1 MVTTMTDEDEVL
13 AANAAFYAAFAASDV
28 KAMDGVWARRA
39 PVACVHPGWE
49 ALVGRDRVM
58 ESWRRI
64 LRGGASPISCS
75 SAVAHLLG
83 EAAFVTCL
91 ERVPGTTL
99 IATNFFV
106 REDGRF
112 RMVHHHAGP
121 AARPQAA
128 PAPPRTELN

>member
-1 MVTTMTDEDEVL
+1 MTDEDEVL
-13 AANAAFYAAFAASDV
+13 AANAAFYAAFADSDV
-28 KAMDGVWARRA
+28 KAMDSVWAHRA

-64 LRGGASPISCS
+64 LRGGASPISCG

-83 EAAFVTCL
+83 DAAFVTCL
-91 ERVPGTTL
+91 ERLPGTTL

-121 AARPQAA
+121 AAPPPPV
-128 PAPPRTELN
+128 PAPPRPQLN

>member
-1 MVTTMTDEDEVL
+1 MTDEDEVL
-13 AANAAFYAAFAASDV
+13 AANAAFYSAFAGADV

-39 PVACVHPGWE
+39 PVACIHPGWE

-64 LRGGASPISCS
+64 LRGGSSPITCGA
-75 SAVAHLLG
+75 AVAHLLG
-83 EAAFVTCL
+83 DAAFVTCL
-91 ERVPGTTL
+91 ERLPGVAL

-121 AARPQAA
+121 AARPEEDL
-128 PAPPRTELN
+128 PLPRTKLN

>member
-1 MVTTMTDEDEVL
+1 MTDEDEVL
-13 AANAAFYAAFAASDV
+13 AANAAFYSAFAASDA
-28 KAMDGVWARRA
+28 KAMDAVWARR
-39 PVACVHPGWE
+39 

-64 LRGGASPISCS
+64 LRDGGASPITCGG
-75 SAVAHLLG
+75 AVAHLLG

-91 ERVPGTTL
+91 ERLPGATL

-121 AARPQAA
+121 AARPEAA

>member
-1 MVTTMTDEDEVL
+1 MTDEDEVL
-13 AANAAFYAAFAASDV
+13 AANAAFYAAFAASDAE
-28 KAMDGVWARRA
+28 AMDAVWARRA

-49 ALVGRDRVM
+49 ALLGRDSVM

-64 LRGGASPISCS
+64 LRGGSSPITCTG
-75 SAVAHLLG
+75 AVAHLLG

-91 ERVPGTTL
+91 ERLPGGAL
-99 IATNFFV
+99 VATNCFV

-121 AARPQAA
+121 TARPE
-128 PAPPRTELN
+128 PAPGPPRNEMN

>member
-1 MVTTMTDEDEVL
+1 MTDEDEVL
-13 AANAAFYAAFAASDV
+13 AANAAFYSAFAASDA
-28 KAMDGVWARRA
+28 KAMDTVWARRA

-64 LRGGASPISCS
+64 LRGGGTSPISCG

-91 ERVPGTTL
+91 ERLPGATL

-121 AARPQAA
+121 AARPEAA

>member
-1 MVTTMTDEDEVL
+1 
-13 AANAAFYAAFAASDV
+13 
-28 KAMDGVWARRA
+28 MDGVWARRA

-64 LRGGASPISCS
+64 LRGGGASPISCGN
-75 SAVAHLLG
+75 AVAHLLG

-91 ERVPGTTL
+91 ERLPGATL

-121 AARPQAA
+121 AARPEAA

>member
-1 MVTTMTDEDEVL
+1 MTDEDEVL
-13 AANAAFYAAFAASDV
+13 AANAAFYAAFAASDAE
-28 KAMDGVWARRA
+28 AMDAVWARRA

-49 ALVGRDRVM
+49 ALVGRDSVM

-64 LRGGASPISCS
+64 LRGGSSPITCTG
-75 SAVAHLLG
+75 AVAHLLG

-91 ERVPGTTL
+91 ERLPGGAL
-99 IATNFFV
+99 VATNCFV

-121 AARPQAA
+121 TARSEPA
-128 PAPPRTELN
+128 PAPPRSELN

>member
-1 MVTTMTDEDEVL
+1 MTDEDEVL
-13 AANAAFYAAFAASDV
+13 AANAAFYSAFAGADV

-39 PVACVHPGWE
+39 PVACIHPGWE

-64 LRGGASPISCS
+64 LRGGSSPITCGA
-75 SAVAHLLG
+75 AVAHLLG
-83 EAAFVTCL
+83 DAAFVTCL
-91 ERVPGTTL
+91 ERLPGVAL

-106 REDGRF
+106 REDGHF

-121 AARPQAA
+121 AARPEEDL
-128 PAPPRTELN
+128 PLPRTKLN